1 MKADK
6 FTLLGG
12 GGALL
17 VIIAAFAYAMRNK
30 KDQSQDKEVVQDHM
44 AKMRAA
50 KAAKKAQE
58 VEQKNIIA
66 DANESTST
74 EETNNDQ

>member
-30 KDQSQDKEVVQDHM
+30 KDQSQDQEVEDHM

-50 KAAKKAQE
+50 KAAKKANK
-58 VEQKNIIA
+58 VEPTNTRE
-66 DANESTST
+66 DANESTNS
-74 EETNNDQ
+74 EETNND

>member
-17 VIIAAFAYAMRNK
+17 VIIAAFAYAIKRGKN
-30 KDQSQDKEVVQDHM
+30 QSQDKEVVQDHM

-58 VEQKNIIA
+58 VE
-66 DANESTST
+66 
-74 EETNNDQ
+74 TNNLENGDKSSNTKPENND

>member
-30 KDQSQDKEVVQDHM
+30 KDQSQDQEVVDDHM

-50 KAAKKAQE
+50 KAAKKANK
-58 VEQKNIIA
+58 VEPTNTRE
-66 DANESTST
+66 DANESTNS
-74 EETNNDQ
+74 EETNND

>member
-17 VIIAAFAYAMRNK
+17 VIIAAFAYAMKRGK
-30 KDQSQDKEVVQDHM
+30 AQSKDEAVVEDHM

-58 VEQKNIIA
+58 VKTKNLENG
-66 DANESTST
+66 DKSPNT
-74 EETNNDQ
+74 EEENND

>member
-17 VIIAAFAYAMRNK
+17 VIIAAFAYAMKNK
-30 KDQSQDKEVVQDHM
+30 KDQSQDQEVVHDHM

-50 KAAKKAQE
+50 KASKKSKE
-58 VEQKNIIA
+58 VEIINSENG
-66 DANESTST
+66 NESATT
-74 EETNNDQ
+74 EKNNDQ

>member
-17 VIIAAFAYAMRNK
+17 VIIAAFAYANRKSKAKN
-30 KDQSQDKEVVQDHM
+30 QDEEVVQDHM

-50 KAAKKAQE
+50 KAAKKEQE
-58 VEQKNIIA
+58 VELDKPIK
-66 DANESTST
+66 DANESTESPK
-74 EETNNDQ
+74 

>member
-17 VIIAAFAYAMRNK
+17 IIIAAFAYAMRNK
-30 KDQSQDKEVVQDHM
+30 KDQSQDKEVVEDHM

-50 KAAKKAQE
+50 KAAKKANE
-58 VEQKNIIA
+58 VKQTKTIE
-66 DANESTST
+66 DANESPSPK
-74 EETNNDQ
+74 ETDNN

>member
-30 KDQSQDKEVVQDHM
+30 KDKSQDQEVVENHM

-58 VEQKNIIA
+58 VEQKNIIEDA
-66 DANESTST
+66 DQSTSS
-74 EETNNDQ
+74 EKENND

>member
-30 KDQSQDKEVVQDHM
+30 KDQSQDKEVVEDHM

-58 VEQKNIIA
+58 VKTQNLENGDKSPN
-66 DANESTST
+66 T
-74 EETNNDQ
+74 EEENND

>member
-17 VIIAAFAYAMRNK
+17 VIIAAFAYAIKRGKNQS
-30 KDQSQDKEVVQDHM
+30 KDEEVIDNHM

-50 KAAKKAQE
+50 KAAKKAPS
-58 VEQKNIIA
+58 I
-66 DANESTST
+66 
-74 EETNNDQ
+74 

>member
-58 VEQKNIIA
+58 VE
-66 DANESTST
+66 
-74 EETNNDQ
+74 TNNLENGDKSSNAEEENNN